1 MLIIGSPTL
10 SPRTMRLTSQIKGQW
25 IIILVDT
32 GNPRNFMDIA
42 VVTKTTSPMTGFGL
56 EVRIV
61 DGSV

>member
-32 GNPRNFMDIA
+32 GNPRDFMDIA
-42 VVTKTTSPMTGFGL
+42 VVTKTTSPMTSFGL

>member
-1 MLIIGSPTL
+1 
-10 SPRTMRLTSQIKGQW
+10 MRLTSQIKGQW

-32 GNPRNFMDIA
+32 GKPHNFMDIA
-42 VVTKTTSPMTGFGL
+42 VVTKTASPMTGFGL